1 MIRRLSR
8 RLRTVDNE
16 NGLGLVEILVA
27 GAIGLLLMTAVGA
40 AFLNTVKV
48 TNFTL
53 QNRNS
58 TQTAANAMQQILE
71 VVHLATPIAVS
82 GQVAN
87 TPALV
92 FGGQTDLQI
101 YSLVDITDPV
111 NPAPSRVTFDIQ
123 NGNLVDTRCVATL
136 TNGFWTFSTCAST
149 SKRTVAGTFVAPTGT
164 QNYLFTYLDANGNV
178 LPLTGTAADCGK
190 NAAGVAYPT
199 PCLPAASI
207 PLVGSIIASVNL
219 LAPGAKNGPAYL
231 QSKTGM
237 PNVGVQT
244 EIN

>member
-8 RLRTVDNE
+8 RLRVVDNE
-16 NGLGLVEILVA
+16 DGLGLVEILVA
-27 GAIGLLLMTAVGA
+27 SLLGLLLMAAVGA
-40 AFLNTVKV
+40 AFMNTVKI
-48 TNFTL
+48 TNFTI
-53 QNRNS
+53 QNRSS
-58 TQTAANAMQQILE
+58 TQTAADAMQEIIE
-71 VVHLATPIAVS
+71 VIHLATPIAVS

-87 TPALV
+87 TPAVV
-92 FGGQTDLQI
+92 FGGQTDLQL
-101 YSLVDITDPV
+101 YSLVDTTDPV

-123 NGNLVDTRCVATL
+123 AGNLVDTRCVGIQN
-136 TNGFWTFSTCAST
+136 NGFWTFSTCGST
-149 SKRTVAGTFVAPTGT
+149 SKRTIAGTFVPPSGT

-178 LPLTGTAADCGK
+178 LPLTGSGTACGGY
-190 NAAGVAYPT
+190 AP
-199 PCLPAASI
+199 PCLPASSL

-219 LAPGAKNGPAYL
+219 LAPGATNGPAYL

>member
-1 MIRRLSR
+1 MILRLSR

-16 NGLGLVEILVA
+16 NGLGLIEIMVA
-27 GAIGLLLMTAVGA
+27 SLLGLLLMTAVGA
-40 AFLNTVKV
+40 AFINTVKV
-48 TNFTL
+48 TNFTI
-53 QNRNS
+53 QNRSS
-58 TQTAANAMQQILE
+58 TQTAANAMQEIIE
-71 VVHLATPIAVS
+71 VIHLATPIAVS

-87 TPALV
+87 TPAVV
-92 FGGQTDLQI
+92 FGGQTDVQI
-101 YSLVDITDPV
+101 YSLVDVTDPV

-123 NGNLVDTRCVATL
+123 SGNLVDTRCGATL
-136 TNGFWTFSTCAST
+136 TSGFWTFATCAST
-149 SKRTVAGTFVAPTGT
+149 SKRTIAGTFVAPTGT
-164 QNYLFTYLDANGNV
+164 QNYLFTYLDANGAV
-178 LPLTGTAADCGK
+178 LPLTGTTTDCGK

-199 PCLPAASI
+199 PCLPAASL

-237 PNVGVQT
+237 PNVGIQT

>member
-1 MIRRLSR
+1 MMLRLSR
-8 RLRTVDNE
+8 RLRTVDRE
-16 NGLGLVEILVA
+16 AGLGLIEILVA
-27 GAIGLLLMTAVGA
+27 SLLGLLLMAAVGA
-40 AFLNTVKV
+40 AFMNTVKI
-48 TNFTL
+48 TNFTI
-53 QNRNS
+53 QNRSS
-58 TQTAANAMQQILE
+58 TQTAADAMQEILE
-71 VVHLATPIAVS
+71 VVHLATPIAVQ

-87 TPALV
+87 MPAIA

-101 YSLVDITDPV
+101 YSLVDVTDPV

-123 NGNLVDTRCVATL
+123 SGNLVDTRCGATAS
-136 TNGFWTFSTCAST
+136 NGFWVFSTCASN
-149 SKRTVAGTFVAPTGT
+149 SKRTVAGTFVPPTGT

-178 LPLTGTAADCGK
+178 LPLTGSGTACG
-190 NAAGVAYPT
+190 GYPA
-199 PCLPAASI
+199 PCLPTASL

-219 LAPGAKNGPAYL
+219 LAPRATNGPAYL

>member
-1 MIRRLSR
+1 MLRLSR

-27 GAIGLLLMTAVGA
+27 SLLGLLLMTAVGA
-40 AFLNTVKV
+40 AFINTVKV
-48 TNFTL
+48 TNFTI
-53 QNRNS
+53 QNRSS
-58 TQTAANAMQQILE
+58 TQTAANAMQEVIE

-87 TPALV
+87 TPAIV

-101 YSLVDITDPV
+101 YSLVDVTDPV

-136 TNGFWTFSTCAST
+136 TGGFWTFGTCAST

-178 LPLTGTAADCGK
+178 LPLTGSGSVCG
-190 NAAGVAYPT
+190 GYPA

-237 PNVGVQT
+237 PNVGIQT

>member
-16 NGLGLVEILVA
+16 SGLGLIEILVA
-27 GAIGLLLMTAVGA
+27 SLLGLLLMAAVGA
-40 AFLNTVKV
+40 AFINTVKV
-48 TNFTL
+48 TSFTI
-53 QNRNS
+53 QNRSS
-58 TQTAANAMQQILE
+58 TQTAADAMQEILE
-71 VVHLATPIAVS
+71 VVHLATPIAVQ

-87 TPALV
+87 TPAVV
-92 FGGQTDLQI
+92 FGGRTDLQI
-101 YSLVDITDPV
+101 YSLVDVTDPV

-123 NGNLVDTRCVATL
+123 SGNLVDTRCGATAN
-136 TNGFWTFSTCAST
+136 NGFWVFSTCASN
-149 SKRTVAGTFVAPTGT
+149 SKRTVAGTFVPPSGT

-178 LPLTGTAADCGK
+178 LALTGSGAACG
-190 NAAGVAYPT
+190 GYPA
-199 PCLPAASI
+199 PCLPASSL

-219 LAPGAKNGPAYL
+219 LAPGATNGPAYL